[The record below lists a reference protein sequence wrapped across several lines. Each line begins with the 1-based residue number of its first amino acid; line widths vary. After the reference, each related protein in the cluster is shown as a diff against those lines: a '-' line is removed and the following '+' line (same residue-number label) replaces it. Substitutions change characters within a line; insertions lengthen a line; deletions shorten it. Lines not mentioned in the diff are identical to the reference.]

1 MFKGRT
7 FLLLTLSVLF
17 AAGAAVYTNTWLQQQ
32 LPGSTAVAAEGTP
45 IVYAAMDIPYGQP
58 IERRHLDIKMVPND
72 LVPTNGI
79 GDPAEVEG
87 MIPTQDI
94 LAGDVLRLERLSDH
108 QEGSTLAALI
118 DPEKRAFTVRVD
130 DVVGVAGFL
139 LPGNHVD
146 IIATKSE
153 DRSRNLV
160 KARTV
165 LSDIKVLAVDQKA
178 RTDKNDPV
186 VVRAVT
192 LELTPKESEE
202 LAKAREE
209 GRIQLTLRNPL
220 SEDELLVQVPES
232 VPAPVAVA
240 PAPEKPV
247 QKKPTRTYSAPP
259 SVIVIKGVDW
269 ERKRVPM

>member
-7 FLLLTLSVLF
+7 LFLLTLSVLL
-17 AAGAAVYTNTWLQQQ
+17 AAGAAIYTNAWLKQQ

-45 IVYAAMDIPYGQP
+45 VVYAAMDIPYGQP
-58 IERRHLDIKMVPND
+58 IERRHLKIKMMPAD
-72 LVPTNGI
+72 LVPENSI
-79 GDPAEVEG
+79 ADPVSVEG
-87 MIPTQDI
+87 MVPLQDI
-94 LAGDVLRLERLSDH
+94 LAGDALRQERLSEH
-108 QEGSTLAALI
+108 QEGATLAALI
-118 DPEKRAFTVRVD
+118 DPEKRAFTVRVN

-146 IIATKSE
+146 IIATKNE
-153 DRSRNLV
+153 GKTI

-165 LSDIKVLAVDQKA
+165 LRDIKVLAVDQKA
-178 RTDKNDPV
+178 RTDKNDPI

-192 LELTPKESEE
+192 LELTPRESEE

-209 GRIQLTLRNPL
+209 GRIQLTLRNPV
-220 SEDELLVQVPES
+220 SEDPQPTQVAEAMP
-232 VPAPVAVA
+232 VAAPIPAPAA
-240 PAPEKPV
+240 SEPKP
-247 QKKPTRTYSAPP
+247 KRSYSAPP

>member
-17 AAGAAVYTNTWLQQQ
+17 AAGAALYTNTWLTQQ
-32 LPGSTAVAAEGTP
+32 LPGSTAEAAEGTP
-45 IVYAAMDIPYGQP
+45 VVYAAMDIPYGQA

-108 QEGSTLAALI
+108 HEGATLAALI
-118 DPEKRAFTVRVD
+118 DPEKRAFTVRVN

-146 IIATKSE
+146 IIATKNE
-153 DRSRNLV
+153 GKNV
-160 KARTV
+160 KAKTV
-165 LSDIKVLAVDQKA
+165 LRAIKVLAVDQKA
-178 RTDKNDPV
+178 RTDKNDPI

-220 SEDELLVQVPES
+220 SEDELQAQVPEP
-232 VPAPVAVA
+232 VPAPVAVV
-240 PAPEKPV
+240 PAPEKPA
-247 QKKPTRTYSAPP
+247 QKKPVRRYSAPP

>member
-7 FLLLTLSVLF
+7 LLLLTLSLLL
-17 AAGAAVYTNTWLQQQ
+17 AAGAAIYTNAWLKQQ

-45 IVYAAMDIPYGQP
+45 VVYAAMDIPYGQP
-58 IERRHLDIKMVPND
+58 IERRHLKIKAMPND
-72 LVPTNGI
+72 LVPDGSI
-79 GDPAEVEG
+79 SDPAEIEG
-87 MIPTQDI
+87 MIPLVDI
-94 LAGDVLRLERLSDH
+94 LSGDALRQERLTEH
-108 QEGSTLAALI
+108 QEGTTLAALI
-118 DPEKRAFTVRVD
+118 NPEKRAFTVRVD

-146 IIATKSE
+146 IIATKTE

-209 GRIQLTLRNPL
+209 GRIQLTLRNPQTEEEKQQMVAEVAPV
-220 SEDELLVQVPES
+220 SEPAPA
-232 VPAPVAVA
+232 PAPV
-240 PAPEKPV
+240 
-247 QKKPTRTYSAPP
+247 KKPSARRYSAPP

>member
-7 FLLLTLSVLF
+7 LLLLTLSVLL
-17 AAGAAVYTNTWLQQQ
+17 AAGAAIYTNAWLQQQ

-45 IVYAAMDIPYGQP
+45 VVYAAMDIPYGQP
-58 IERRHLDIKMVPND
+58 IERRHLKIKAMPDD
-72 LVPTNGI
+72 LVPANSI
-79 GDPAEVEG
+79 SDPAEIEG
-87 MIPTQDI
+87 MVPLQDI
-94 LAGDVLRLERLSDH
+94 LAGDALRKERISEH
-108 QEGSTLAALI
+108 SEGATLAALI
-118 DPEKRAFTVRVD
+118 DPEKRAFTVRVN

-146 IIATKSE
+146 IIATKNEGKS
-153 DRSRNLV
+153 V

-165 LSDIKVLAVDQKA
+165 LRDIKVLAVDQKA
-178 RTDKNDPV
+178 RTDKNDPI

-209 GRIQLTLRNPL
+209 GRIQLTLRNPITEEEQQQMVAEAAPV
-220 SEDELLVQVPES
+220 SEPAPA
-232 VPAPVAVA
+232 PAPVKKQ
-240 PAPEKPV
+240 PA
-247 QKKPTRTYSAPP
+247 RRYSAPP

>member
-7 FLLLTLSVLF
+7 FFLLILSLLF
-17 AAGAAVYTNTWLQQQ
+17 AAGAAFYTNSWLSQQ
-32 LPGSTAVAAEGTP
+32 LPVSTAEAAEGQP
-45 IVYAAMDIPYGQP
+45 VVYAAMNIPYGQP
-58 IERRHLDIKMVPND
+58 IERRHLKIKLMPED
-72 LVPTNGI
+72 LVPENAIT
-79 GDPAEVEG
+79 DPADVEG
-87 MIPTQDI
+87 MIPLQDI
-94 LAGDVLRLERLSDH
+94 LSGDALRTERLSEH
-108 QEGSTLAALI
+108 QEGATLAAMI
-118 DPEKRAFTVRVD
+118 DPDKRAFTVRVN

-146 IIATKSE
+146 IIATKE
-153 DRSRNLV
+153 EGKDNI

-165 LSDIKVLAVDQKA
+165 LKDIKVLAVDQKA

-192 LELTPKESEE
+192 LELTPYESEV

-220 SEDELLVQVPES
+220 SEDVVAKAEPPAVQAQS
-232 VPAPVAVA
+232 A
-240 PAPEKPV
+240 PAPEPAAKPAPV
-247 QKKPTRTYSAPP
+247 KRTRTYSAPP

>member
-7 FLLLTLSVLF
+7 LLLLMLSVLL
-17 AAGAAVYTNTWLQQQ
+17 AAGAALYTNAWLQQQ
-32 LPGSTAVAAEGTP
+32 LPGSNAVAAEGTP
-45 IVYAAMDIPYGQP
+45 VVYAAMDIPYGQP
-58 IERRHLDIKMVPND
+58 IERRHLNIKMMPKD
-72 LVPTNGI
+72 LVPSNSI
-79 GDPAEVEG
+79 NDPAAIEG
-87 MIPTQDI
+87 MIPLVDI
-94 LAGDVLRLERLSDH
+94 LSGDALRMERLSDH
-108 QEGSTLAALI
+108 QEGATLAALI

-146 IIATKSE
+146 IIATKKQGKDSIQ
-153 DRSRNLV
+153 
-160 KARTV
+160 ARTV
-165 LSDIKVLAVDQKA
+165 LKDIKVLAVDQKA

-192 LELTPKESEE
+192 LELTPQESEE

-209 GRIQLTLRNPL
+209 GRIQLTLRNPMT
-220 SEDELLVQVPES
+220 EEAQQMVAEVAPVEPPPPAPA
-232 VPAPVAVA
+232 PAPV
-240 PAPEKPV
+240 
-247 QKKPTRTYSAPP
+247 KKQAARSYSAPP

>member
-7 FLLLTLSVLF
+7 FLLLILSVLF
-17 AAGAAVYTNTWLQQQ
+17 AAGAALYTNTWLAQQ
-32 LPGSTAVAAEGTP
+32 LPGSVAVAAEGTP
-45 IVYAAMDIPYGQP
+45 VVYAAMDIPYGQP

-72 LVPTNGI
+72 LLPRNGI
-79 GDPAEVEG
+79 NDPAEVEG

-94 LAGDVLRLERLSDH
+94 LAGDVLRRERLSDH
-108 QEGSTLAALI
+108 HEGATLAALI
-118 DPEKRAFTVRVD
+118 DPEKRAFTVRVN

-146 IIATKSE
+146 IIATKNE
-153 DRSRNLV
+153 GNNV
-160 KARTV
+160 KAQTV
-165 LSDIKVLAVDQKA
+165 LRAIKVLAVDQKA
-178 RTDKNDPV
+178 RTDKNDPI

-192 LELTPKESEE
+192 LELTPRESEQ

-220 SEDELLVQVPES
+220 SEDELLAQLPVPT
-232 VPAPVAVA
+232 PVAA

-247 QKKPTRTYSAPP
+247 QKKRAQTYSAPP

>member
-17 AAGAAVYTNTWLQQQ
+17 AVGAAFYANSWLKQQM
-32 LPGSTAVAAEGTP
+32 PGQNAVAAEGQP
-45 IVYAAMDIPYGQP
+45 VVYAAMDIPYGQP
-58 IERRHLDIKMVPND
+58 IERRHLKIQLLPSEVVPANS
-72 LVPTNGI
+72 I
-79 GDPAEVEG
+79 ADPAKVEG
-87 MIPTQDI
+87 MVATQDV
-94 LAGDVLRLERLSDH
+94 LAGDVIRLERLSDH
-108 QEGSTLAALI
+108 KEGATLAALI
-118 DPEKRAFTVRVD
+118 DPEKRAFTVRVN

-146 IIATKSE
+146 IIATKNEGKS
-153 DRSRNLV
+153 V

-165 LSDIKVLAVDQKA
+165 LKDIKVLAVDQKA
-178 RTDKNDPV
+178 RTDKNDPI

-192 LELTPKESEE
+192 LELTPKESEV
-202 LAKAREE
+202 LAKARDE

-220 SEDELLVQVPES
+220 SEDPVAQVATAEPEELPEPE
-232 VPAPVAVA
+232 PAPV
-240 PAPEKPV
+240 
-247 QKKPTRTYSAPP
+247 KKKTTHTHSAPP